1 MAGRPKASGGGWPL
15 VLLLLVF
22 MVLVMSA
29 MSRHEAMPIMA
40 SARRPLVQ
48 GDTDVSTADQHG
60 DNRHE
65 PCEVPPPGG
74 RTPCP
79 PARSFADDIL

>member
-1 MAGRPKASGGGWPL
+1 MAGPKASGGGRPL
-15 VLLLLVF
+15 ELVLLVF

-29 MSRHEAMPIMA
+29 TSRHQATPFMA
-40 SARRPLVQ
+40 SAGRPLVQ
-48 GDTDVSTADQHG
+48 DDTDVSTADQHG

-65 PCEVPPPGG
+65 PCELPPPGG